1 MCAAP
6 EDRRWFWTIIVHVAV
21 DSALRP
27 FWERPGLLARVV
39 ALYIPS
45 RVKDGAF
52 LCITTTTDVFDNC
65 HEAALGLLVLNLLYL
80 PLWRPDNWSRRINRR
95 QRPSRCVY
103 GGNRL
108 WLGSELGSS

>member
-6 EDRRWFWTIIVHVAV
+6 SDRRWFWTIIVHIAV
-21 DSALRP
+21 DSALHA
-27 FWERPGLLARVV
+27 FWVSSDLLAPVG

-45 RVKDGAF
+45 RIKVGAF
-52 LCITTTTDVFDNC
+52 RITPTTDAANNC
-65 HEAALGLLVLNLLYL
+65 REAALPLLVLNLLYL
-80 PLWRPDNWSRRINRR
+80 PLWRPDIWSCWIHRWSR
-95 QRPSRCVY
+95 PGRCVY